1 MRATVRRFHSPD
13 LQDLAVDKPA
23 DPEKFGML
31 VQMLVGPADGPG
43 EESFDVLVC
52 IPSRL
57 ADLVEKGPIIARHH
71 LVVSRWNW
79 KEIEGFLRAQVA
91 RCEAETWAEIGNCI
105 ARVDQWEFEELLR
118 PAKLPSRVQF

>member
-31 VQMLVGPADGPG
+31 MQMLVGPADGPR

-52 IPSRL
+52 IPSRSPPWL
-57 ADLVEKGPIIARHH
+57 KRGRL
-71 LVVSRWNW
+71 SRD
-79 KEIEGFLRAQVA
+79 I
-91 RCEAETWAEIGNCI
+91 TW
-105 ARVDQWEFEELLR
+105 W
-118 PAKLPSRVQF
+118 